1 MRPLAEERAQA
12 TVEMAVVAPV
22 MVVLALIVYNL
33 MLFAAASARFDRVAP
48 DIVLIHAAAPA
59 GTREDGTRPDT
70 CSVVQAQLEA
80 AMKGYDVEIDVARE
94 GGSTVGGMLS
104 FVGEPETYRCTMTY
118 RPWPSDFSIAGVRL
132 GAPTLLTHRR
142 DCVIDPWRSGVV
154 L

>member
-1 MRPLAEERAQA
+1 MRGLLEERAQA

-33 MLFAAASARFDRVAP
+33 MLFASATARFDRVAP
-48 DIVLIHAAAPA
+48 DIVLIHASAPA

-70 CSVVQAQLEA
+70 CALVRSKLEA
-80 AMKGYDVEIDVARE
+80 AMEGYSVEIDVTRE
-94 GGSTVGGMLS
+94 GGSDPAGMLS
-104 FVGEPETYRCTMTY
+104 LVGEPETYQCTMTY
-118 RPWPSDFSIAGVRL
+118 RPWPSDFSIAGVQM
-132 GAPTLLTHRR
+132 GAPALLTHRR

>member
-1 MRPLAEERAQA
+1 MNVRTEECAQA
-12 TVEMAVVAPV
+12 TVELAVVAPV

-33 MLFAAASARFDRVAP
+33 MLFAAATARFDRVVP
-48 DIVLIHAAAPA
+48 DIVLAHASSPA

-70 CSVVQAQLEA
+70 CAAVREQLEA
-80 AMKGYDVEIDVARE
+80 AMEGYDVEIDVARE

-104 FVGEPETYRCTMTY
+104 FVGDPETYRCTMDY
-118 RPWPSDFSIAGVRL
+118 RPWPSNFSIAGVRL
-132 GAPTLLTHRR
+132 GAPMFLKHQR